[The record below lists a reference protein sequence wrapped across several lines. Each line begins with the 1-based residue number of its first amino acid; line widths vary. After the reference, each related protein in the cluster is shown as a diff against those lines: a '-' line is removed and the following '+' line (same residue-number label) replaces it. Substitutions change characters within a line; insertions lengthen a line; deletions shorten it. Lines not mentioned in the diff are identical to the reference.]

1 MWRLASIKTQF
12 RARVFWGLGIVL
24 LAIPALVSAQEQ
36 SAGERYAKILAESE
50 SLARYNEQLT
60 SQLDSQQAQVVLF
73 EQQLAEMDATA
84 AQVPALIKKMF
95 DNLETHLA
103 SDLPF
108 LDPTQA
114 GPDSRQERMVR
125 IRELM
130 AKKEETASND
140 DDAVAKPEADSASDA
155 RKEEKAP
162 NPKADTASNA
172 QDAESTAQVDAE
184 RTLKAEKERALD
196 AERYRRLLEAYQ
208 IELEYGR
215 TMVSYKGKLEDGREA
230 DFVRVGRVTLLYRT
244 ADGEE
249 SGYWDAEQKKWV
261 VANEY
266 NKAIESA
273 LLIATKESAPDL
285 IMVPVPA
292 PQEVPL

>member
-1 MWRLASIKTQF
+1 M
-12 RARVFWGLGIVL
+12 VFWGLGTVL

-36 SAGERYAKILAESE
+36 SAGDRYAKILSDSE

-60 SQLDSQQAQVVLF
+60 SQLNSQQAQVQLF

-84 AQVPALIKKMF
+84 AQMPALIKKMF
-95 DNLETHLA
+95 ETMETHLA
-103 SDLPF
+103 TDLPF

-114 GPDSRQERMVR
+114 GPDSRQERMLR
-125 IRELM
+125 IRDLM
-130 AKKEETASND
+130 TKESASND
-140 DDAVAKPEADSASDA
+140 DESASNIEEESAADT
-155 RKEEKAP
+155 KEESAL
-162 NPKADTASNA
+162 NA
-172 QDAESTAQVDAE
+172 QNAESTAIADKELA
-184 RTLKAEKERALD
+184 LKEEKERALN

-266 NKAIESA
+266 NKAIEIA
-273 LLIATKESAPDL
+273 VLIATKESAPDL

>member
-1 MWRLASIKTQF
+1 MWRLASNKTQF
-12 RARVFWGLGIVL
+12 QAMVFWGFITVL

-36 SAGERYAKILAESE
+36 SAGERYAKILADSE

-60 SQLDSQQAQVVLF
+60 TQLDSQQAQVLLF

-95 DNLETHLA
+95 ETLETHLA
-103 SDLPF
+103 TDLPF

-114 GPDSRQERMVR
+114 GPDSRQERMAR
-125 IRELM
+125 IRSLM
-130 AKKEETASND
+130 AESVANEDNGASNED
-140 DDAVAKPEADSASDA
+140 EESGSTADETVPGGD
-155 RKEEKAP
+155 EQL
-162 NPKADTASNA
+162 ASNA
-172 QDAESTAQVDAE
+172 DAA
-184 RTLKAEKERALD
+184 RTLNADKERALN

-266 NKAIESA
+266 NKAIEIA
-273 LLIATKESAPDL
+273 VLIATKESAPDL

>member
-12 RARVFWGLGIVL
+12 RARVFWGLGTVL
-24 LAIPALVSAQEQ
+24 LAIPAFVSAQEQ

-73 EQQLAEMDATA
+73 EQQLAAMDATA

-114 GPDSRQERMVR
+114 GPDSRQERMER

-130 AKKEETASND
+130 AKEETASND
-140 DDAVAKPEADSASDA
+140 DDAVAKPEVDSASDA
-155 RKEEKAP
+155 KKEEKAP
-162 NPKADTASNA
+162 DSKADTASSA
-172 QDAESTAQVDAE
+172 QDEESTAEADAE
-184 RTLKAEKERALD
+184 RALKAEKERALD

-266 NKAIESA
+266 NKAVESA